1 MQCNSTTDHIK
12 QLFQLYHDWRPEKG
26 ISTIITT
33 EQAARNDYN
42 LSPSRYVAS
51 NDHEP
56 PLPLE
61 EALVLLRQAEEERRA
76 VDHEPD
82 DVLTELG
89 FAGWRTGEYNY

>member
-1 MQCNSTTDHIK
+1 MRCNRTGDHIK
-12 QLFQLYHDWRPEKG
+12 QLFQLYHDWRAEEG
-26 ISTIITT
+26 ISTVISTD
-33 EQAARNDYN
+33 EAAGNDYN
-42 LSPSRYVAS
+42 LIPTSRYVAS

-76 VDHEPD
+76 VDQELD

-89 FAGWRTGEYNY
+89 FAGWRSGE